1 MVAIAAGVGTAVAGL
16 AGAAMN
22 SSAASSAADTQ
33 AAAANR
39 AADLAMQQ
47 YQQTR
52 TDLAPYRNFGQNTLG
67 LLSGIFGTQSPGTAP
82 STQTTTTPT
91 NQLNVLGPA
100 GGSGGSPSNG
110 FSIVP
115 QQDGSPGFQL
125 LDQSGNV
132 VKYATPSG
140 GGYSVRDQNGQSLG
154 QIGNINDLYGGTPG
168 AGGGSTT
175 TTTNIPGTP
184 GGYSAPGQNILT
196 ANGLPGLTFQPEGG
210 TIFKPTMA
218 QLESTPGYQFI
229 KNQNQQ
235 AVANSNAMAGR
246 GISGAAIKGAAQYAE
261 GLAGTTLGQQQAIF
275 QSNLA
280 NQTGLFQQNLGN
292 VLNPLMWGAN
302 LGQTAATQTGQQGIT
317 AVGNANAAR
326 IGGANALAAGQ
337 IGSANAISG
346 GLGTLGQ
353 APLNYALYSQL
364 LNGGNSG
371 GGYQDTNTTFGY

>member
-1 MVAIAAGVGTAVAGL
+1 MVAAAVGIGSAVAGI
-16 AGAAMN
+16 AGSVIN
-22 SSAASSAADTQ
+22 SNAASDAASTQ

-52 TDLAPYRNFGQNTLG
+52 TDLAPYRNFGQGQLG

-82 STQTTTTPT
+82 STQTTTTPIPS
-91 NQLNVLGPA
+91 NQLNPLGPV
-100 GGSGGSPSNG
+100 GGGGLPQG
-110 FSIVP
+110 FSVVP
-115 QQDGSPGFQL
+115 AQDGSPGFQL
-125 LDQSGNV
+125 LDQSGNII
-132 VKYATPSG
+132 KQAATQAELTAGMP
-140 GGYSVRDQNGQSLG
+140 GQ
-154 QIGNINDLYGGTPG
+154 Q
-168 AGGGSTT
+168 GSTT

-218 QLESTPGYQFI
+218 QLLATPGYQFI
-229 KNQNQQ
+229 NNQGQMG
-235 AVANSNAMAGR
+235 VANSNAAAGR
-246 GISGAAIKGAAQYAE
+246 GISGAALKGAAQYAE

-302 LGQTAATQTGQQGIT
+302 LGQTAATQTGQQGIS
-317 AVGNANAAR
+317 AVQNANQAA

-337 IGSANAISG
+337 VGSANAISG
-346 GLGTLGQ
+346 GLGNLGQ
-353 APLNYALYSQL
+353 APLNYSLYSQL
-364 LNGGNSG
+364 LNSGKGGN
-371 GGYQDTNTTFGY
+371 GGYQSGQSYSSLDPYGQSVAPPSYYQSPY